1 MSKILDFYKE
11 LIFVSKVV
19 HTSSKKLKIL
29 ISVLFSNLVIVCD
42 LIVIILFAH
51 IIEKSDHENIFINEI
66 LMFSDR
72 NRYFLPLIV
81 LLRFVFVYLDR
92 MNLEIL
98 KLRIQES
105 LRLYFLKEVFDKG
118 NYSISDAFFY
128 VNSLSIHV
136 STFYGSLAA
145 LVSFLLQILIF
156 SGYLIFTNTEIVG
169 VFGLGVLIFYFPTK
183 FFVKMLRK
191 YSHQSYLSLQEINK
205 NVEKVLDNL
214 YLIKILKKI
223 NHEISEYNATQKNF
237 LDAQVNNLKFGTL
250 NSILP
255 NFVTVF
261 ILAILLGFFNFND
274 ILTLEFIGILLRLFQ
289 TLGNFNRSLS
299 ITTNTH
305 VHLEQLHNIDKNKGI
320 SNKENFNDIYNLEEI
335 NESNIAVKFTDVDF
349 KYFNSEN
356 NIFSNLNFDIKKN
369 KHTVITGQNGS
380 GKSTILGLISG
391 VFYASSGKVDCYSQ
405 NIGYI
410 GAKPM
415 IFNGSLRENLLYGTK
430 KEITDH
436 QLNEYLV
443 KFSVFNTPEENSLD
457 SEVSNKSLS
466 SGQMQ
471 KISFIRALLMEV
483 DLLIL
488 DESTSNLDDDSKKLI
503 FDILNNFE
511 LTIIN
516 STHNLSGF
524 INYDEH
530 IKIVAKNVGSEL
542 LFVN

>member
-1 MSKILDFYKE
+1 MNRMVKFYKDLIFISKIVD
-11 LIFVSKVV
+11 
-19 HTSSKKLKIL
+19 TSNKKLKIL

-51 IIEKSDHENIFINEI
+51 IIDNSAHENFVINEI
-66 LMFSDR
+66 LLFSDR
-72 NRYFLPLIV
+72 NKYFLPVIV
-81 LLRFVFVYLDR
+81 LLRFLFVYLDR

-98 KLRIQES
+98 KLKIQES
-105 LRLYFLKEVFDKG
+105 LRLYFIKEVFDKG

-145 LVSFLLQILIF
+145 LISFLLQILIF
-156 SGYLIFTNTEIVG
+156 SSYLILTNTEVVG
-169 VFGLGVLIFYFPTK
+169 VFTIGAFIFYFPTK

-223 NHEISEYNATQKNF
+223 NYEISNYNRTQKNF
-237 LDAQVNNLKFGTL
+237 LDAQINNLKFGTL

-261 ILAILLGFFNFND
+261 ILAVLLSFFNFSD

-320 SNKENFNDIYNLEEI
+320 SNIENFKDVYSLEEI
-335 NESNIAVKFTDVDF
+335 NDSSVAVKFTNVDF

-356 NIFSNLNFDIKKN
+356 KIFSNLNFDIKKN

-391 VFYASSGKVDCYSQ
+391 VFYASSGKVDCYAQ

-430 KEITDH
+430 KDITDH
-436 QLNEYLV
+436 QLNDYLT
-443 KFSVFNTPEENSLD
+443 KFSVFNTPEENTLD
-457 SEVSNKSLS
+457 LEVSNKSLS

-503 FDILNNFE
+503 FEILNNFE

-516 STHNLSGF
+516 STHNLGSF

-530 IKIVAKNVGSEL
+530 IKIVTKETGREL
-542 LFVN
+542 LLAN

>member
-1 MSKILDFYKE
+1 
-11 LIFVSKVV
+11 
-19 HTSSKKLKIL
+19 
-29 ISVLFSNLVIVCD
+29 
-42 LIVIILFAH
+42 
-51 IIEKSDHENIFINEI
+51 
-66 LMFSDR
+66 
-72 NRYFLPLIV
+72 
-81 LLRFVFVYLDR
+81 

>member
-1 MSKILDFYKE
+1 MLKFYKD
-11 LIFVSKVV
+11 LIFVSKIVD
-19 HTSSKKLKIL
+19 TSNKKLKIL

-51 IIEKSDHENIFINEI
+51 IIDNSAHENFVINEI
-66 LMFSDR
+66 LLFSDR
-72 NRYFLPLIV
+72 NKYFLPVIV
-81 LLRFVFVYLDR
+81 LLRFLFVYLDR

-98 KLRIQES
+98 KLKIQES
-105 LRLYFLKEVFDKG
+105 LRLYFIKEVFDKG

-145 LVSFLLQILIF
+145 LISFLLQILIF
-156 SGYLIFTNTEIVG
+156 SSYLILTNTEVVG
-169 VFGLGVLIFYFPTK
+169 VFALGAFIFYFPTK

-223 NHEISEYNATQKNF
+223 NYEISNYNKTQKNF
-237 LDAQVNNLKFGTL
+237 LDAQINNLKFGTL

-320 SNKENFNDIYNLEEI
+320 SNIENFKDVYSLEEI
-335 NESNIAVKFTDVDF
+335 NDSSVAVKFTNVDF

-356 NIFSNLNFDIKKN
+356 EIFSNLNFDIKKN

-391 VFYASSGKVDCYSQ
+391 VFYASSGKVDCYAQ

-516 STHNLSGF
+516 STHNLSSF